1 MKNYRNY
8 NKYNKPNMILSR
20 NWDNHFNYKHTK
32 GDTKPVSYYALL
44 LALSVLLEVITAYLM
59 LH

>member
-20 NWDNHFNYKHTK
+20 DWDNHYNYKRINK
-32 GDTKPVSYYALL
+32 DTKPVSYYALL
-44 LALSVLLEVITAYLM
+44 LALGLSLEVITAVLM

>member
-8 NKYNKPNMILSR
+8 NKYSKPNMLLTR
-20 NWDNHFNYKHTK
+20 KWDNHFNYKHIK
-32 GDTKPVSYYALL
+32 GDNKPVSYYVMLL
-44 LALSVLLEVITAYLM
+44 SISVSIEVIIAVLM

>member
-8 NKYNKPNMILSR
+8 NKYSKPNMLLKR
-20 NWDNHFNYKHTK
+20 EWNNHFNYKRIDK
-32 GDTKPVSYYALL
+32 DNKPVSYYALL
-44 LALSVLLEVITAYLM
+44 LALSVSLEVITAYLM